1 MIVGRGADR
10 GVDVELLYRRDLLHA
25 AAGPAAGG
33 SGMSVSAQMVKELRE
48 KCGAGMMDCKRAL
61 EETDGDV
68 DAAVTLLRKKGMA
81 AADKKSSRAANE
93 GLVDSYIHGGGTI
106 GVMIEVNCET
116 DFVARNDEFKAFVH
130 DVAMHIAA
138 ASPRYVSRE
147 EIPAEVVAAELDI
160 YTAQAR
166 ETGKPDNVLA
176 KIAEGKLNKWFEQ
189 ITLLEQPFVKDPEKT
204 IDVLRRELVAKVG
217 ENIEVRRFARFQ
229 LGEGLS

>member
-1 MIVGRGADR
+1 
-10 GVDVELLYRRDLLHA
+10 
-25 AAGPAAGG
+25 
-33 SGMSVSAQMVKELRE
+33 
-48 KCGAGMMDCKRAL
+48 
-61 EETDGDV
+61 
-68 DAAVTLLRKKGMA
+68 
-81 AADKKSSRAANE
+81 
-93 GLVDSYIHGGGTI
+93 
-106 GVMIEVNCET
+106 MIEVNCET

-147 EIPAEVVAAELDI
+147 EIPEEVVAAELDI

-204 IDVLRRELVAKVG
+204 IDILRRELVAKVG

-229 LGEGLS
+229 LGESLS